1 MFMRWLNTIMAVCII
16 AASLPAVAVSDE
28 NISCLK
34 DLLSSFED
42 QSMNSQDLAFF
53 LATHNYDAVPAGSR
67 VKVSLD
73 GAVYMLI
80 PNGDRPGLSDIV
92 L

>member
-16 AASLPAVAVSDE
+16 AASLPAVAASDE

-42 QSMNSQDLAFF
+42 QGMNSQDLAFF
-53 LATHNYDAVPAGSR
+53 LATHNYNAVPLGSR

-80 PNGDRPGLSDIV
+80 PNGDRPGLSD
-92 L
+92 LML

>member
-1 MFMRWLNTIMAVCII
+1 MVHG
-16 AASLPAVAVSDE
+16 
-28 NISCLK
+28 NINVILDWSRKARFTL
-34 DLLSSFED
+34 SFED
-42 QSMNSQDLAFF
+42 QGMNSQDLAFF
-53 LATHNYDAVPAGSR
+53 LATHNYNAVPLGSR

-80 PNGDRPGLSDIV
+80 PNGDRPGLSDIM